1 MTNVVPY
8 SFGISLLSGHHDF
21 ANSGNTFKLALYT
34 AGSGAPYTTS
44 STVYSSGVANEVGTG
59 SGSQYS
65 TGGNTLLG
73 QAVANQTNVATVD
86 FTDTVWGSGTPA
98 TFSAAYGVIYNSST
112 VDSTANRLV
121 VVLDFGG
128 TKSCSNGTFTIT
140 FPNPASGSPAGSD
153 AIISITS

>member
-1 MTNVVPY
+1 MANVVPY

-34 AGSGAPYTTS
+34 AGSGAPYAVGD
-44 STVYSSGVANEVGTG
+44 TVYSSGVANEVGTG
-59 SGSQYS
+59 GGSQYA

-73 QAVANQTNVATVD
+73 QAVANQTNVA
-86 FTDTVWGSGTPA
+86 
-98 TFSAAYGVIYNSST
+98 T